1 MPFELESVV
10 VALEPQHPDRRFG
23 TPASGLDADLANALF
38 HVRRPDVQS
47 RFAVHFIGREELDPD
62 PAAAPATVLL
72 VRPGPPD
79 AVVGA
84 EEFLAGRL
92 CQRQGALS
100 GPANRHSA
108 GAEVRG
114 AFMGLGNPMGQLG
127 TVLVFEDER
136 LLALDDQNDG
146 PGRLPALEQIR
157 LRTIVT
163 PRHQPRRP
171 RRLRGGQGAGPAR
184 PEDRLTGIDLTGEH
198 EEQSAGDSLDAPG
211 AHRPILVSDEQRH
224 VRHVSRP
231 VFEAI
236 VAALGFHDQERVHR
250 SQSQAPLPRHGLPPA
265 YRPRFTLAGGG
276 ERGLQVYGIGPQ
288 ALVGLGCQGR
298 RDPGMSARG
307 EVERLHGRSPASYL
321 RMVLIFRRRLC
332 LAERDSNVPASSHTG
347 IVPDE
352 VTGPTRSGSSAIRPS
367 SNLSLIRSSSRSAP
381 PPCSPPPPRF
391 RGQGASWA
399 PPGA

>member
-1 MPFELESVV
+1 
-10 VALEPQHPDRRFG
+10 
-23 TPASGLDADLANALF
+23 
-38 HVRRPDVQS
+38 
-47 RFAVHFIGREELDPD
+47 
-62 PAAAPATVLL
+62 
-72 VRPGPPD
+72 
-79 AVVGA
+79 
-84 EEFLAGRL
+84 
-92 CQRQGALS
+92 
-100 GPANRHSA
+100 
-108 GAEVRG
+108 
-114 AFMGLGNPMGQLG
+114 MGLGNPMGQLG

-184 PEDRLTGIDLTGEH
+184 PEDRLTGVDLTGEH

-381 PPCSPPPPRF
+381 PPCSPPPPPPLPRS
-391 RGQGASWA
+391 RRILGSTWGVNTAPPAGASAHAHGRQA
-399 PPGA
+399 PAFSRAMRWTAPGFGDLARRVLRRDRSASGAAGAAPGSFHADRLAAKHRCPPLFLGRRRPRDLRRSHWTEPGSPARTDSAA